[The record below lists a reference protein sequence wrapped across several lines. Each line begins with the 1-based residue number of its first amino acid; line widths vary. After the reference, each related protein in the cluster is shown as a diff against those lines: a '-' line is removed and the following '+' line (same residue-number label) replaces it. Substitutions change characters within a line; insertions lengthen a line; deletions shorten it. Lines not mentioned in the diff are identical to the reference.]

1 VPPDYEYAPVRLP
14 PGTDRISA
22 QVQLALHAEFGDW
35 ELTRVR
41 LYPDGTRKVILRRR
55 RTGRALPGPST

>member
-1 VPPDYEYAPVRLP
+1 M
-14 PGTDRISA
+14 SA